1 MQFWLGLGSNLGD
14 RVAALQAGIDTLAAA
29 GIVADAVSG
38 VYETAPQDMADQ
50 PAFLNAVI
58 RARTDLGPPAVLA
71 VAKRVEHEAGRT
83 AGPRYGP
90 RPLDVDLLAWEGGE
104 WQSSDPDLVIPHP
117 RICDRRFVLVPL
129 VEVEPRMEL
138 PDGSRISALL
148 DALDAPSQPVHSTPL
163 ALALPGS
170 APPGL

>member
-29 GIVADAVSG
+29 GVVADAVSG
-38 VYETAPQDMADQ
+38 VYETAPQDLADQ

-58 RARTDLGPPAVLA
+58 RTRTDLDPPAVLA
-71 VAKRVEHEAGRT
+71 VAKRVEHEAGRS

-90 RPLDVDLLAWEGGE
+90 RPLDVDLLTWEGGE
-104 WQSSDPDLVIPHP
+104 WHTSDPDLVIPHP
-117 RICDRRFVLVPL
+117 RIRDRRFVLVPL
-129 VEVEPRMEL
+129 VEVEPSMEL

-148 DALDAPSQPVHSTPL
+148 DALDAPSQPVHRTQL